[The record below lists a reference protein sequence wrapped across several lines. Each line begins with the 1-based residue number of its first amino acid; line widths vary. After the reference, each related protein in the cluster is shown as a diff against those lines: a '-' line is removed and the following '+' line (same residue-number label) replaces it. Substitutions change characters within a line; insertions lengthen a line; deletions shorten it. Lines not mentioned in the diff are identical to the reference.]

1 MLNKGFTL
9 FFVCLGLFAAVAL
22 YSAVIYLRWDAPV
35 ESNASFEVNLPVID
49 WQRYSTLSKHP
60 NGVILKKDLL

>member
-9 FFVCLGLFAAVAL
+9 FFVCLTLFVVMAL
-22 YSAVIYLRWDAPV
+22 YSVVTYIRWDAPV
-35 ESNASFEVNLPVID
+35 EETVSLEVNLPVID

-60 NGVILKKDLL
+60 NGVNLE